1 MTYSDILHSYFCSLQ
16 KVEMELSSRKKKEL
30 TLICQRYQVAQLFI
44 FGSMVKNNLR
54 DESDMDFIVYFK
66 DDLPLLDYADNF
78 FDLIYELEK
87 LLGRRIDLISGK
99 AMKNPY
105 FIKETERTKKLIY
118 DETNNTFNCCCI
130 P

>member
-1 MTYSDILHSYFCSLQ
+1 
-16 KVEMELSSRKKKEL
+16 MELSSQKKKEL
-30 TLICQRYQVAQLFI
+30 TLICQRYHVAQLFI
-44 FGSMVKNNLR
+44 FGSMVKGNFR

-105 FIKETERTKKLIY
+105 FIKETERTRKLIY
-118 DETNNTFNCCCI
+118 DSNNQKI
-130 P
+130 LI